1 MKKLSSLF
9 IAALMSASMW
19 ATEGALSGRF
29 TINANGDRVVFSQGN
44 LQYKDGTGWR
54 FAEHQWDFIGAWNT
68 SDWVDLFGWGTW
80 GEGKNPLN
88 TSTTDGDYSWS
99 TDFNGTLTN
108 AVSTGWYT
116 PSTDIYNYIFNT
128 RSTASGIRYA
138 KAKVNDFEGVI
149 LLPDNW
155 NSSIYALNNANS
167 SGASYTSNVISLTD
181 WTNQLEANGAVFI
194 PRASMRDGA
203 SAGPGGDGHYW
214 TTTPGYAMHIT
225 NSDLSSSYGYC
236 YKYYGFAV
244 RLVRAADPE
253 EPYVLQQDGEGNY
266 LLGNLLDWKAFAEL
280 VQTNPTANAKMTA
293 DINLGN
299 DQTMIGSLSV
309 PYAGIFDGQG
319 HTLTVAY
326 NQSDIKEGIGPFY
339 VLGAATIQ
347 NLHVDGSMLTRCGIG
362 GIAGIVKGN
371 ATIQRCWVSATLQSN
386 GYNPNPRGTL
396 GGICSVLEGV
406 DDAHLIIEDCLFDG
420 TIVDNEFCGG
430 FMSHVERASCSVTM
444 RRGLNIGT
452 YPTTTNENGTF
463 IREVLSGVRN
473 LEAGTL
479 FHKKVFGKAQ
489 GTQVTDEQLASGAI
503 AYNLQN
509 DRADLVW
516 GQRIGIDAEP
526 VLTNDES
533 YRVYK
538 SKNGGYT
545 NNPEDAYE
553 GLQQDG
559 EGNYLLGCLLDWQ
572 EFAELVQTTPTANA
586 KMTADINLDDDQTT
600 IGNPGETTYNY
611 FEGTFDGQGHT
622 LTVHYVKQGDKD
634 IRSPFP
640 NISEATIKNIH
651 ITGTIESSTACQ
663 PAVIGCVRN
672 GTSTIENVWSSVEL
686 TSTKSS
692 WCEASGLVGC
702 VDGYRNGN
710 LVMTDCMI
718 SGNIISSGSYEGCFI
733 GYINSGGSATVSNC
747 MSVANFTYSGTSGF
761 QGNYTNC
768 YVKQFPSSIPAV
780 MQVTDAQL
788 ADGTTTTAL
797 QAGRSEEIWVQDP
810 VTNQPMLKIFATTPI
825 EAITAN
831 EDPDHAGIYY
841 STFYDSAK
849 KYALPNDGTEAY
861 AAEVNGGAMYLHKIA
876 EGNDVLPAGT
886 AVIFKATSGTI
897 TLTESDDAPVAI
909 SVTNHLHGV
918 DVDTEISSVV
928 TGTCYVLSGGSN
940 GVGFYLYEYPN
951 QLKAHKAYID
961 LNGGGA
967 AQAPKHLRFVF
978 DSATAIENTDADVK
992 AEKRIENGVLYIIK
1006 NGVKY
1011 NAQGQTVK

>member
-1 MKKLSSLF
+1 MKQKLFSLF
-9 IAALMSASMW
+9 FAALCCASMW
-19 ATEGALSGRF
+19 ALDQDTEG
-29 TINANGDRVVFSQGN
+29 
-44 LQYKDGTGWR
+44 Y
-54 FAEHQWDFIGAWNT
+54 
-68 SDWVDLFGWGTW
+68 
-80 GEGKNPLN
+80 
-88 TSTTDGDYSWS
+88 
-99 TDFNGTLTN
+99 
-108 AVSTGWYT
+108 
-116 PSTDIYNYIFNT
+116 
-128 RSTASGIRYA
+128 
-138 KAKVNDFEGVI
+138 
-149 LLPDNW
+149 
-155 NSSIYALNNANS
+155 
-167 SGASYTSNVISLTD
+167 
-181 WTNQLEANGAVFI
+181 
-194 PRASMRDGA
+194 
-203 SAGPGGDGHYW
+203 
-214 TTTPGYAMHIT
+214 
-225 NSDLSSSYGYC
+225 
-236 YKYYGFAV
+236 
-244 RLVRAADPE
+244 
-253 EPYVLQQDGEGNY
+253 Y
-266 LLGNLLDWKAFAEL
+266 LLGSVQDWQDFAAL

-293 DINLGN
+293 DINLG
-299 DQTMIGSLSV
+299 
-309 PYAGIFDGQG
+309 
-319 HTLTVAY
+319 
-326 NQSDIKEGIGPFY
+326 
-339 VLGAATIQ
+339 
-347 NLHVDGSMLTRCGIG
+347 
-362 GIAGIVKGN
+362 
-371 ATIQRCWVSATLQSN
+371 
-386 GYNPNPRGTL
+386 
-396 GGICSVLEGV
+396 
-406 DDAHLIIEDCLFDG
+406 
-420 TIVDNEFCGG
+420 
-430 FMSHVERASCSVTM
+430 
-444 RRGLNIGT
+444 
-452 YPTTTNENGTF
+452 
-463 IREVLSGVRN
+463 
-473 LEAGTL
+473 
-479 FHKKVFGKAQ
+479 
-489 GTQVTDEQLASGAI
+489 
-503 AYNLQN
+503 
-509 DRADLVW
+509 
-516 GQRIGIDAEP
+516 
-526 VLTNDES
+526 
-533 YRVYK
+533 
-538 SKNGGYT
+538 
-545 NNPEDAYE
+545 
-553 GLQQDG
+553 
-559 EGNYLLGCLLDWQ
+559 
-572 EFAELVQTTPTANA
+572 
-586 KMTADINLDDDQTT
+586 DDQTT

-797 QAGRSEEIWVQDP
+797 QAGRAEEIWVQDP

-831 EDPDHAGIYY
+831 EDPDHAGVYY

-861 AAEVNGGAMYLHKIA
+861 AAEINDGAMYLHKIA

-909 SVTNHLHGV
+909 SVTNHLRGV
-918 DVDTEISSVV
+918 DVDTEISSAVS
-928 TGTCYVLSGGSN
+928 GTCYVLSGGSN

-978 DSATAIENTDADVK
+978 DSATAIETTEADVK